1 MSAFEPFDLTDEA
14 PETVALASRLLAA
27 SVANP
32 VLDIIGDQWVLKIL
46 RELHYAPGRFDQL
59 KKTLGISRGTLST
72 RLDDLVHHGL
82 VDRAPYQSAPP
93 RFEYRLT
100 EMGAD
105 TAPIIHTLSH
115 WDRTW
120 GAPEPEARQLTHAV
134 CGKTFQPFLACGH
147 CRSLI
152 RARDIAYEPG
162 PGVASSNP
170 SMARRARR
178 KSATDDHDP
187 SISAADILGD
197 RWAALVL
204 ASAWFGLRR
213 FSDIERAIRI
223 APNILTRR
231 LNHLT
236 ACGIFAR
243 HLYQQR
249 PTRAKYILTEKGFDL
264 YPMTVA
270 LLHWGDRW
278 ISDSDG
284 PPLLLTH
291 KTCGAALAPTLFCES
306 CGQPADGHAL
316 ALEGA
321 SAA

>member
-1 MSAFEPFDLTDEA
+1 MSAFEPFDQTDEA

-27 SVANP
+27 SIVNP
-32 VLDIIGDQWVLKIL
+32 VLDIVGDQWVLKIL
-46 RELHYAPGRFDQL
+46 RELHFAPGRFDRL
-59 KKTLGISRGTLST
+59 KSALGISRGTLAT

-82 VDRAPYQSAPP
+82 VERIPYQVSPQ
-93 RFEYRLT
+93 RFEYRLS
-100 EMGAD
+100 EMGVD
-105 TAPIIHTLSH
+105 TAPIIHTISR

-120 GAPEPEARQLTHAV
+120 GAPDRETRQLTHAA
-134 CGKTFQPFLACGH
+134 CGQAFQPFLACGH

-162 PGVASSNP
+162 PGVVSFGASL
-170 SMARRARR
+170 ARRARR
-178 KSATDDHDP
+178 KSATDERDP

-231 LNHLT
+231 LNQLT

-249 PTRAKYILTEKGFDL
+249 PARAKYILTEKGFDL

-270 LLHWGDRW
+270 LLHWGDKW
-278 ISDSDG
+278 IADRDG

-291 KTCGAALAPTLFCES
+291 KTCGARLAPTLFCES
-306 CGQPADGHAL
+306 CGQPADSGEL
-316 ALEGA
+316 RLDGA

>member
-27 SVANP
+27 SIVNP
-32 VLDIIGDQWVLKIL
+32 VLDIVGDQWVLKIL
-46 RELHYAPGRFDQL
+46 RELHFGPGRFDQL
-59 KKTLGISRGTLST
+59 KSGLGISRGTLAT

-82 VDRAPYQSAPP
+82 VERVPYQASPP
-93 RFEYRLT
+93 RFEYRLS
-100 EMGAD
+100 EMGRD

-120 GAPEPEARQLTHAV
+120 GAPEPEARQLTHSV
-134 CGKTFQPFLACGH
+134 CGGTFQPFLACGN

-162 PGVASSNP
+162 PGLAAFGASL
-170 SMARRARR
+170 ARRPRR
-178 KSATDDHDP
+178 RSTADEGET

-197 RWAALVL
+197 RWSALVL

-213 FSDIERAIRI
+213 FSDIERAIQI

-231 LNHLT
+231 LSHLT

-243 HLYQQR
+243 HVYQQR
-249 PTRAKYILTEKGFDL
+249 PVRAKYILTEKGFDL

-270 LLHWGDRW
+270 LLHWGDKWVAER
-278 ISDSDG
+278 DG
-284 PPLLLTH
+284 PPLILKH
-291 KTCGAALAPTLFCES
+291 KTCGARLAPTLFCES
-306 CGQPADGHAL
+306 CGNPADTADL
-316 ALEGA
+316 IPAGA